1 MFIETKIVGQ
11 DKIGAVEKSNSTD
24 VMVGELLR
32 GYLNQERRCPSSSD
46 LDPLHQIPTSK
57 TQRHCWVMEYFQRH
71 ATAFL
76 VPYQDHE

>member
-32 GYLNQERRCPSSSD
+32 GYLNQER
-46 LDPLHQIPTSK
+46 
-57 TQRHCWVMEYFQRH
+57 
-71 ATAFL
+71 
-76 VPYQDHE
+76 